1 MFPATGQG
9 DSRAD
14 IARGGATASIA
25 IYRYKCPGVSKG
37 GVRPGVDLARR
48 EKVGVVHS
56 WGEKRGRLP
65 LVDAGDRPFACRRR
79 NQRGGTEGRRER
91 SWKKKIWIGGAG
103 KGIFFVDRT
112 YQARWN
118 NATMQI
124 IEFFFFS
131 SQAKGRRSTAAAQRP
146 ETKRAVAGK

>member
-1 MFPATGQG
+1 M
-9 DSRAD
+9 
-14 IARGGATASIA
+14 
-25 IYRYKCPGVSKG
+25 
-37 GVRPGVDLARR
+37 
-48 EKVGVVHS
+48 HS

-124 IEFFFFS
+124 IEFFFFPRR
-131 SQAKGRRSTAAAQRP
+131 QKDVGRLPQRKGRKQR
-146 ETKRAVAGK
+146 EQ